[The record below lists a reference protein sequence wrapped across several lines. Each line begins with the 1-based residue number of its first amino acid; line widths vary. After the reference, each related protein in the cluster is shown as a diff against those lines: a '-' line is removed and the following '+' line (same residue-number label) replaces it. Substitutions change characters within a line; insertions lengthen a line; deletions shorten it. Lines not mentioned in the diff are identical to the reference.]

1 MDSEVASDLLLPL
14 PVPPVAVMSTADETS
29 SLLTDATQSS
39 YGGLGSTKSGSDD
52 GSALEA
58 VEPVTLAWR
67 EIR

>member
-1 MDSEVASDLLLPL
+1 
-14 PVPPVAVMSTADETS
+14 MSTADETS